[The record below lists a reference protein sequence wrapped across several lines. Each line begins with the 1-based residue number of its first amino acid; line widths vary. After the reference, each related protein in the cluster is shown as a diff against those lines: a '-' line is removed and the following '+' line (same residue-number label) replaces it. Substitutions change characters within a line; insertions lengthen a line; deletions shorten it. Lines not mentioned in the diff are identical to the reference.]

1 MWRINKLSI
10 QNFKFFKDLFVLN
23 INEKNLLLYGENGSG
38 KSSIYWSLYTFFQSV
53 YKEPTPDHALK
64 YFIANN
70 SENLR
75 NKFSSQEE
83 YSGIKVT
90 FSENG
95 REYTFEDSS
104 ERCNT
109 HCEGDDFMKITSAAS
124 DFMNYKFL
132 STIFDFKNSE
142 IPEIFHI
149 FEKEVLPSLLFKPSP
164 HFVHIDG
171 TRPNGLQDDADYWWK
186 YLRNTYTLLPK
197 GRNPKYILATSPEMI
212 RYKQL
217 LEEFNYQ
224 FESYL
229 NRLKY
234 FANIKLQNEF
244 GVNASIDFEYKGASI
259 QKNTPTTEYNFSSK
273 IIEPQVYIKANFE
286 HENIEAARR
295 EIIHP
300 RSFFNEAKLTCIS
313 LAIRMAIAEMKI
325 NAEHLGAN
333 ILLIDDL
340 LISLDMSNRMVVV
353 DYLLKLTKRYQLLI
367 LTHDK
372 TFYNLIKLRID
383 TNNRSDEWTF
393 YQLYAIE
400 NTKAKFPCPLL
411 LPSETLLDE
420 AKGYFA
426 SCKYAACA
434 NTLRR
439 DTESLLKSILPYD
452 IIYSNNADNA
462 ENAEKPIT
470 LSQMINET
478 YIYFKDIK
486 LDVGLL
492 KNLHF
497 YREHLMNPMSHGD
510 TRTEIYKYE
519 LDQIITDLIEIHSIT
534 LNYKVPLEHCNNKK
548 EYRIKM
554 SNDEKEYEA
563 KFIFLEPWPILSYK
577 EKQYFSTK
585 IKIKIVWA
593 NYFTVTPDKAT
604 TYDLCNVYNKMC
616 KALFRDDNAQY
627 PNIFDVIS
635 EI

>member
-1 MWRINKLSI
+1 MWKLSKLYI
-10 QNFKFFKDLFVLN
+10 QNFKFFKEPFTLN
-23 INEKNLLLYGENGSG
+23 VNEKNLLLYGENGSG

-53 YKEPTPDHALK
+53 YKEPTPDKALK

-75 NKFSSQEE
+75 NKFSNHDE
-83 YSGIKVT
+83 YSGIRVT

-95 REYTFEDSS
+95 RDYTFEDSS

-109 HCEGDDFMKITSAAS
+109 HCDGDDFMKITSAAS

-149 FEKEVLPSLLFKPSP
+149 FEKEVLPSLIFSPSP
-164 HFVHIDG
+164 RFVHIDG
-171 TRPNGLQDDADYWWK
+171 TRPNELQDDADYWWK
-186 YLRNTYTLLPK
+186 YLKNIYTSLPK
-197 GRNPKYILATSPEMI
+197 GRNPKYILVTSPEMV

-217 LEEFNYQ
+217 LEEFNQQ
-224 FESYL
+224 FELYL
-229 NRLKY
+229 NKLKY
-234 FANIKLQNEF
+234 STNIKLQNEF
-244 GVNASIDFEYKGASI
+244 GVNASIDFEYKGISI
-259 QKNTPTTEYNFSSK
+259 QKITPTVEYNFSSR
-273 IIEPQVYIKANFE
+273 IVPPQLYIKANFE
-286 HENIEAARR
+286 HENIDAARR

-300 RSFFNEAKLTCIS
+300 RSFFNEAKLTSIS
-313 LAIRMAIAEMKI
+313 LAIRMSIAEMKI
-325 NAEHLGAN
+325 NADNLGAN

-353 DYLLKLTKRYQLLI
+353 DYLLKLTQRYQLFI

-372 TFYNLIKLRID
+372 AFYNLIKLRIE
-383 TNNRSDEWTF
+383 TNNISDDWTF

-400 NTKAKFPCPLL
+400 NTKKNFPCPLL
-411 LPSETLLDE
+411 LPSESLLDE
-420 AKGYFA
+420 ARGYFA

-439 DTESLLKSILPYD
+439 DTESLLKTLLPYD
-452 IIYSNNADNA
+452 IIHPNDS
-462 ENAEKPIT
+462 ETPIT

-478 YIYFKDIK
+478 YNYFKEIN
-486 LDVGLL
+486 LDVKLL

-519 LDQIITDLIEIHSIT
+519 LQQIIIDLIEIHSII
-534 LNYKVPLEHCNNKK
+534 LNYKIPLDYCNNRK

-577 EKQYFSTK
+577 DNQYFSTK

-593 NYFTVTPDKAT
+593 NYFTVTPEKAT
-604 TYDLCNVYNKMC
+604 TYDLCNVYTKMC
-616 KALFRDDNAQY
+616 RALFKDDETKY
-627 PNIFDVIS
+627 PNIL
-635 EI
+635 